1 MHQWDKQLPS
11 FRMRGLKPDEIYRCG
26 EMEMTGRALMN
37 LGVHI
42 SLKGDY
48 DMERYR
54 DIKKMIVPKV
64 IY

>member
-1 MHQWDKQLPS
+1 
-11 FRMRGLKPDEIYRCG
+11 MRGLKPDEIYRCG

>member
-1 MHQWDKQLPS
+1 
-11 FRMRGLKPDEIYRCG
+11 MRGLKPDEIYRCG

-48 DMERYR
+48 DSVVMTWRGTE
-54 DIKKMIVPKV
+54 ISKK
-64 IY
+64 